1 MQLLKQGAEAKLF
14 KTEYLGRKAVVK
26 VRENKKYRETKLDEK
41 ILRERIRTE
50 ATLLNRA
57 KKVGVR
63 TPVVWKIDLKEKA
76 ITIEFI
82 PGKTLKDELLKKAN
96 IKFCE
101 EAGAIVGKLHKENLI
116 HGDLTTSNI
125 IIYNGKLVF
134 IDFGLGSISNK
145 IEDKSVDLLVFK
157 KTFAAT
163 HYKVKGG
170 WEAVEKAY
178 QKAYSKGKSV
188 LKHLKDVEA
197 RARYF

>member
-1 MQLLKQGAEAKLF
+1 MQLLKQGAEAKIF
-14 KTEYLGRKAVVK
+14 KTDYLGRTCIVK
-26 VRENKKYRETKLDEK
+26 VRENKKYREKELDEK

-50 ATLLNRA
+50 ATLLNKA
-57 KKVGVR
+57 KKIGVR

-76 ITIEFI
+76 ITTEFI
-82 PGKTLKDELLKKAN
+82 PGKTLKEELLEKSN

-101 EAGAIVGKLHKENLI
+101 EAGTLVGQFHKEDLI

-125 IIYNGKLVF
+125 IVYNRKLVF
-134 IDFGLGSISNK
+134 LDFGLGSISNK

-178 QKAYSKGKSV
+178 QKSYSEGKRI
-188 LKHLKDVEA
+188 LKHLEDVEA